1 MLFIPTK
8 NESDELF
15 IKGDLIS
22 VRTINT
28 DDTDLE
34 WEVVSINLANDN
46 VPKSFQQ
53 SSKDAENRK
62 FTRLELNPTIKA
74 FLITALLFNLFSKI
88 VTANI

>member
-1 MLFIPTK
+1 M
-8 NESDELF
+8 
-15 IKGDLIS
+15 
-22 VRTINT
+22 
-28 DDTDLE
+28 
-34 WEVVSINLANDN
+34 LANDN

-62 FTRLELNPTIKA
+62 FTRLELNPAIKA